1 MSCEKDMAV
10 QKLDRIDRKILVEL
24 QRDARISI
32 ADLAD
37 AVGLSQTPCGRRIKL
52 LEKSGVIEKHIAL
65 LNQKKIGL
73 PTTVLIQISLEK
85 QTRDKLEA
93 FEKAV
98 SEIPEVM
105 ECYLI
110 TGSQSDYLLKLVTRD
125 LDHYQQILLDKLT
138 SIDGVNSIVTNFIL
152 RQPINKTAFNL
163 EHMN

>member
-1 MSCEKDMAV
+1 MSYAERLKELPQDHLPPLESKD
-10 QKLDRIDRKILVEL
+10 L
-24 QRDARISI
+24 
-32 ADLAD
+32 
-37 AVGLSQTPCGRRIKL
+37 
-52 LEKSGVIEKHIAL
+52 
-65 LNQKKIGL
+65 
-73 PTTVLIQISLEK
+73 
-85 QTRDKLEA
+85 
-93 FEKAV
+93 